1 MVPRK
6 FKVGLLW
13 HLEVLS
19 RQPVGSI
26 LPGRVPLGP
35 ADPVAACAMFS
46 GPAGA
51 EGGSTHRDEPW
62 SVAAPPVLTRLVRR
76 VLQALPQRWVFE
88 GMYSL
93 CGDPW
98 RYRRSAQEA
107 RRYDDLLDLLR
118 SVRKPEDWRE
128 SSILEVGCSVGAFT
142 QRLLELDPREVIALD
157 ISATALARARSSVSS
172 PRVSFLR
179 RDIYAD
185 PPPSGCNFVV
195 ASDVLYYTE
204 DAAVLATT
212 RDRLLEALAPG
223 GLILVAHTR
232 LRAHDGAGF
241 DSFPSGYPLI
251 GASPIA
257 RCFLERCTAVA
268 SRLSEAWQAD
278 VFSPLP
284 AAPVPGDVPVPM
296 V

>member
-1 MVPRK
+1 M
-6 FKVGLLW
+6 
-13 HLEVLS
+13 
-19 RQPVGSI
+19 
-26 LPGRVPLGP
+26 
-35 ADPVAACAMFS
+35 
-46 GPAGA
+46 
-51 EGGSTHRDEPW
+51 
-62 SVAAPPVLTRLVRR
+62 AAPPVLTRFIRR
-76 VLQALPQRWVFE
+76 ILQALPQRWVFE

-98 RYRRSAQEA
+98 RYRGSAQET
-107 RRYDDLLDLLR
+107 RRYDDLLDCMR
-118 SVRKPEDWRE
+118 SVRSPEEWRQ
-128 SSILEVGCSVGAFT
+128 SRILEVGCSVGAFT

-179 RDIYAD
+179 QDIYAE
-185 PPPSGCNFVV
+185 PPPSGCDFMV

-204 DAAVLATT
+204 DPSVLAAT
-212 RDRLLEALAPG
+212 RDRLLEALAPR
-223 GLILVAHTR
+223 GLVLVAHTR

-257 RCFLERCTAVA
+257 RCFLERCAAVA
-268 SRLSEAWQAD
+268 SRLRETWQVD
-278 VFSPLP
+278 VFSPRP
-284 AAPVPGDVPVPM
+284 AEPVRGDVPVAM